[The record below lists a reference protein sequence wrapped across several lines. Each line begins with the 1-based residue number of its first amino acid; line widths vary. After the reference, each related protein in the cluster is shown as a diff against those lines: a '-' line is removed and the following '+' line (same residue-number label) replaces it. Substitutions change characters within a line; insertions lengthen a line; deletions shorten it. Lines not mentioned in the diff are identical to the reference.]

1 MRFMDSGLVVI
12 ERSYGFWVFVG
23 NAIGVHCQVWVRG
36 HLWLLVFRIQD
47 LKGLG
52 FRGLTWYVFV
62 FEKSGSRVIE
72 IFSCGVWRP
81 QDPSEEEQSEG
92 FS

>member
-1 MRFMDSGLVVI
+1 MDSGLVVI

-23 NAIGVHCQVWVRG
+23 IAIGVHCQVVVLGVRG
-36 HLWLLVFRIQD
+36 RLWLLVCRIQD

-52 FRGLTWYVFV
+52 FRGLTWYFFV